1 MFLGFSPF
9 FFISC
14 LFIFQI
20 ILCNILV
27 LVLLEQFEYFSKNP
41 KNPVLIFHQN
51 LGSFRKA
58 WAEYTLQK
66 PMKIK
71 NLFEFLRLL
80 GPPLG
85 VKKNDDYSILGNKIK
100 KLLIFVDKKENIDF
114 HVLLHSLMKN
124 YILDELYR
132 ESDKNDE
139 ENKKKAKKELI
150 KKEKKFYNTLTKMKG
165 KNLKTNC
172 ESSTNAKE
180 NNQIK
185 YHPIKTLF
193 YCHLVFNLWLKF
205 SQSRESTS
213 ATKFEEKKKVSSLVF
228 SLNSSIKTNNFV
240 SSPLKNHF
248 LFKNSKLNN
257 FEHRMQSVIL
267 EQEEENE
274 ENKKSIEK
282 IEQSIRKRRVTSK
295 VTPKSFVKKSTC

>member
-1 MFLGFSPF
+1 MKNFLIGFSPF

-20 ILCNILV
+20 ILSNLLV

-100 KLLIFVDKKENIDF
+100 KLSIFVDKKENINF

-124 YILDELYR
+124 SILDDLYC
-132 ESDKNDE
+132 ENE
-139 ENKKKAKKELI
+139 ENQKKAKKELM
-150 KKEKKFYNTLTKMKG
+150 KKEKKFYNTLKKMNG
-165 KNLKTNC
+165 KIIKTNY
-172 ESSTNAKE
+172 E
-180 NNQIK
+180 NSGECNQIK

-205 SQSRESTS
+205 SQSHQTIRTMTT
-213 ATKFEEKKKVSSLVF
+213 TKLEEKKESSIVF
-228 SLNSSIKTNNFV
+228 SLNNSFKTNFV
-240 SSPLKNHF
+240 SFPLKNNF
-248 LFKNSKLNN
+248 LQKNRKLNN

-282 IEQSIRKRRVTSK
+282 IEQSIRKRRVTNK
-295 VTPKSFVKKSTC
+295 IIPKSFVKKSTC